1 MGLVFFAGM
10 SCEYPRFPILLA
22 LGLCASVASAQVI
35 ATGAL
40 KRTMWEGQRNGLI
53 AMDSLSAP
61 GTYGMGPLEH
71 MRGEITLVDGR
82 SHVAHVMGDSLIVRI
97 DPTAK
102 APFFVHARVSRWDEV
117 VLPTDVQNADQL
129 DAFLAERSGDEPYFF
144 RLNGRFEEVDVHA
157 WDLPSDSTFT
167 GPAEGARYKRHFSF
181 KGMEGEVV
189 GVFSRHHRTVFTHH
203 DSFIH
208 LHYLSSDGRVMG
220 HVDGLKFDP
229 MKVTLQVGKN

>member
-1 MGLVFFAGM
+1 MRVVLITVGF
-10 SCEYPRFPILLA
+10 LLTGS
-22 LGLCASVASAQVI
+22 LRAQVI

-40 KRTMWEGQRNGLI
+40 KRTMWDGQRSGLI

-82 SHVAHVMGDSLIVRI
+82 SHVARVAGDSLAVSV

-102 APFFVHARVSRWDEV
+102 APFFVHARVSRWEEV
-117 VLPTDVQNADQL
+117 VLPAEVQNAEQL
-129 DAFLAERSGDEPYFF
+129 DAFLEKRSGDEPFFF
-144 RLNGRFEEVDVHA
+144 RLNGRYEEMDLHA
-157 WDLPSDSTFT
+157 WDLPADSTFT
-167 GPAEGARYKRHFSF
+167 GPVEGARYKRHFSF
-181 KGMEGEVV
+181 KEAQGEVV

-208 LHYLSSDGRVMG
+208 LHFLSSDGRVMG
-220 HVDGLKFDP
+220 HVDTLGFTP
-229 MKVTLQVGKN
+229 MEVILMVGFP

>member
-1 MGLVFFAGM
+1 MRVVLITVGF
-10 SCEYPRFPILLA
+10 LLA
-22 LGLCASVASAQVI
+22 GSLRAQVI

-40 KRTMWEGQRNGLI
+40 KRTMWDGQRSGLI

-82 SHVAHVMGDSLIVRI
+82 SHVARVAGDSLAVSV

-102 APFFVHARVSRWDEV
+102 APFFVHARVSRWEEV
-117 VLPTDVQNADQL
+117 VLPAEVQNAEQL
-129 DAFLAERSGDEPYFF
+129 DAFLEKRSGDEPIFF
-144 RLNGRFEEVDVHA
+144 RLNGRYEEMDLHA
-157 WDLPSDSTFT
+157 WDLPADSAFT
-167 GPAEGARYKRHFSF
+167 GPVEGARYKRHFSF
-181 KGMEGEVV
+181 KEAQGEVV

-208 LHYLSSDGRVMG
+208 LHFLSSDGRVMG
-220 HVDGLKFDP
+220 HVDTLGFTP
-229 MKVTLQVGKN
+229 MEVILMVGFP